1 MHLKH
6 SLDGTVEM
14 ASAQLMEEVAAPP
27 DAGSP
32 VPTPGPAATSAADAA
47 STADGDAKAADEPA
61 TTDYGEKMDTSADA
75 KSEGDAAA
83 PAPDA
88 AKDAAEPAAPT
99 PPPKKKFRKVALSID
114 AKGITLSKKEMNEA
128 IESEAKLQQADRIV
142 VETAAKKNEVE
153 AYIYKMRDEVLG
165 RARDVW
171 RVCVLFSFCLVLSA
185 YMRACRGFVTRCRS
199 ECTPPLPPSSLS
211 VARWPRPRLL
221 CGRVWCS
228 ASRWGDRDDDDGMMA
243 WRAQVIGDL
252 REYVNDADKS
262 SFEAALTDAET
273 WLYEGDG
280 WDTTKGRYVEK
291 LQDLEAYGKPIVWRK
306 HEAEERPAAVKALKD
321 KIRDYISF
329 ANSSDD
335 KYAHITQED
344 RGKVRTVCDEAEAWV
359 NDLLGKQGDV
369 PLTADPA
376 FKATDVA
383 TRQKALI
390 ATCKPIKATPPPP
403 PPASEPLEKEE
414 EDAKAA
420 DAKPDDAKAAEDPAA
435 EKSEGGDDA
444 ATAAAEGKEGEPM
457 DTDGGKE
464 GDGAPASE

>member
-1 MHLKH
+1 
-6 SLDGTVEM
+6 M
-14 ASAQLMEEVAAPP
+14 A
-27 DAGSP
+27 
-32 VPTPGPAATSAADAA
+32 
-47 STADGDAKAADEPA
+47 
-61 TTDYGEKMDTSADA
+61 
-75 KSEGDAAA
+75 
-83 PAPDA
+83 
-88 AKDAAEPAAPT
+88 
-99 PPPKKKFRKVALSID
+99 R
-114 AKGITLSKKEMNEA
+114 
-128 IESEAKLQQADRIV
+128 
-142 VETAAKKNEVE
+142 
-153 AYIYKMRDEVLG
+153 
-165 RARDVW
+165 
-171 RVCVLFSFCLVLSA
+171 
-185 YMRACRGFVTRCRS
+185 
-199 ECTPPLPPSSLS
+199 
-211 VARWPRPRLL
+211 
-221 CGRVWCS
+221 
-228 ASRWGDRDDDDGMMA
+228 
-243 WRAQVIGDL
+243 RAQVIGDL

-369 PLTADPA
+369 PRTADPA
-376 FKATDVA
+376 FKAADVA

-420 DAKPDDAKAAEDPAA
+420 DVKPEDAKAAEEPAA

>member
-1 MHLKH
+1 M
-6 SLDGTVEM
+6 
-14 ASAQLMEEVAAPP
+14 
-27 DAGSP
+27 
-32 VPTPGPAATSAADAA
+32 
-47 STADGDAKAADEPA
+47 
-61 TTDYGEKMDTSADA
+61 
-75 KSEGDAAA
+75 
-83 PAPDA
+83 
-88 AKDAAEPAAPT
+88 
-99 PPPKKKFRKVALSID
+99 
-114 AKGITLSKKEMNEA
+114 
-128 IESEAKLQQADRIV
+128 
-142 VETAAKKNEVE
+142 
-153 AYIYKMRDEVLG
+153 
-165 RARDVW
+165 
-171 RVCVLFSFCLVLSA
+171 
-185 YMRACRGFVTRCRS
+185 
-199 ECTPPLPPSSLS
+199 
-211 VARWPRPRLL
+211 
-221 CGRVWCS
+221 
-228 ASRWGDRDDDDGMMA
+228 
-243 WRAQVIGDL
+243 IGDL

-369 PLTADPA
+369 PRTADPA
-376 FKATDVA
+376 FKAADVA

-403 PPASEPLEKEE
+403 PPPPPAPEPLEKKE

-420 DAKPDDAKAAEDPAA
+420 DAKPEDAKTAEEPAA
-435 EKSEGGDDA
+435 EKSEGGGDA

-457 DTDGGKE
+457 DTDDGKE
-464 GDGAPASE
+464 GEGAPASE